1 MYFIYI
7 NNNNNNLKK
16 SVYTY
21 RCKTVLNSTSKHN
34 RILINPIPVL
44 ESRNNALFGVL
55 GATSQSRPEY
65 VLLSQGAVRLNSLV
79 SLCLTEE
86 VV

>member
-1 MYFIYI
+1 M
-7 NNNNNNLKK
+7 K
-16 SVYTY
+16 
-21 RCKTVLNSTSKHN
+21 
-34 RILINPIPVL
+34 PIPIP

-55 GATSQSRPEY
+55 GATSQSKPEY

-79 SLCLTEE
+79 SLCLAEE